1 MNAELIP
8 DRLALKLNTDNL
20 NTSLLDNLTTAII
33 LLDKDLHVIY
43 INPAAEALL
52 ETSDRHSHNTYI
64 GDVLLNVKE
73 LVKALKNVKDNG
85 VTFIAR
91 KVKLVK
97 ANTNRLTVDYS
108 ASRLIYENDTYIMLE
123 IQELDRSYNISRK
136 EMLISNHETTL
147 GLVRGLGHEIKNPIG
162 GIRGAAQL
170 LAEELA
176 DNNLKDYTNVIIEEA
191 DRLVGLIDRLTG
203 QYQKPALQ
211 QLNIHEVLERV
222 YNLVIAETRG
232 SIEVEKDYD
241 PSIPEITGDMAQLI
255 QAVLNIVRN
264 AMQSL
269 TESEHA
275 VKNPK
280 IILRTRTVNHVTIGP
295 VMHKLVA
302 KIEIIDNGPGIEQ
315 ELFEN
320 IFYPLISGRA
330 NGTGLGLSL
339 SQNILKNHNGL
350 IECDSHEGETCFTIS
365 LPLSNEKVPDKLEE
379 ES

>member
-1 MNAELIP
+1 MNAALIP

-33 LLDKDLHVIY
+33 LLDKDLDVIY

-52 ETSDRHSHNTYI
+52 ETSDRHSHNSYI

-269 TESEHA
+269 TESEPA

-365 LPLSNEKVPDKLEE
+365 LPLSNEKVPDELEE

>member
-64 GDVLLNVKE
+64 ADVLLNVKE

-269 TESEHA
+269 TESEPA

-365 LPLSNEKVPDKLEE
+365 LPLSNEKVPDELEE